1 MAEGRNLV
9 SELYSARA
17 PDAPLFLTPEGTT
30 VTTRAALERIGRMSA
45 ALAELGVRP
54 GDRMSVKLD
63 KSLDAIL
70 LAHACFHRGAIL
82 HPLNTGYTDPEI
94 GALLADAEP
103 TLLVCEDA
111 ERDRL
116 VPIVEASGM
125 RVASLSDIGGFA
137 DAGAGIVPP
146 VAPPPGP
153 HGAAAL
159 LYTSG
164 TTGKPKGALITHANL
179 IENARALAT
188 IWQLGPDDV
197 LLHALPVYHA
207 HGLLTSLNTFITAGG
222 SVLLLPRFEPDAV
235 LSALSRTTVMMGVP
249 THYARLAAEP
259 ALKQAIGADFRFA
272 ISGSAPL
279 PTELGRRFEAA
290 AGVPIVER
298 YGSTEAAI
306 VAAVLPERSDRLGWV
321 GWALPGVEIRVA
333 AKDGT
338 TSTHGIGILE
348 TRGPHVFAGYWRN
361 EAATAAAFTED
372 GCFVTGDIAEI
383 DDGGCVRIL
392 GRDKDLIIS
401 GGLNVYP
408 AEIEDALLAGE
419 GIAAAAVF
427 GVPHPDFGEAVVAAV
442 EIAPGRALDERGTIA
457 ELRTRLAAYKTPK
470 RVLSVDAI
478 PRNTMGKMLKG
489 ALRDTYADLFASPET
504 PSPKT

>member
-1 MAEGRNLV
+1 MADGGNLV
-9 SELYSARA
+9 SELYLARA
-17 PDAPLFLTPEGTT
+17 PDAPLFLMPEGAT
-30 VTTRAALERIGRMSA
+30 VTTRAALERIGRMAA
-45 ALAELGVRP
+45 ALAERGVRP
-54 GDRMSVKLD
+54 GGRLSFKLD

-103 TLLVCEDA
+103 ALLVCEDA

-116 VPIVEASGM
+116 APIAEASGT
-125 RVASLSDIGGFA
+125 RIASLSEIRGLA

-207 HGLLTSLNTFITAGG
+207 HGLLTSLNTFLAAGG
-222 SVLLLPRFEPDAV
+222 SVLLLPRFDLDAV
-235 LSALSRTTVMMGVP
+235 LPALSQTTVMMGVP

-259 ALKQAIGADFRFA
+259 TLKQAIGSTFRFA

-279 PTELGRRFEAA
+279 PTELGRRFAAA

-306 VAAVLPERSDRLGWV
+306 VAAVPPDRSDRLGWV
-321 GWALPGVEIRVA
+321 GWALPGEEIRIS

-338 TSTHGIGILE
+338 RTAQGIGILE

-361 EAATAAAFTED
+361 ESATAAAFTED
-372 GCFVTGDIAEI
+372 GWFVTGDIAEI
-383 DDGGCVRIL
+383 DDDGCVRIL

-408 AEIEDALLAGE
+408 AEIEDALLASP
-419 GIAAAAVF
+419 GISAAAVF

-442 EIAPGRALDERGTIA
+442 ELGPNAILDERRTIA
-457 ELRTRLAAYKTPK
+457 DLRTQLAAYKTPK
-470 RVLSVDAI
+470 RIVAVDAI
-478 PRNTMGKMLKG
+478 PRNTMGKTLKG
-489 ALRDTYADLFASPET
+489 PLRDTHADLFASTET
-504 PSPKT
+504 PSIKT